1 MERLLE
7 ISHEFR
13 KVAGYKSI
21 YNDSLCFFILKQQ
34 QQHTQLEAS
43 PVAQRYRLHLPTQ
56 GNKRAVTRE
65 TLCATQGPAC
75 ATAPEPG
82 RPRAPCR
89 DQPVPQPL
97 SLCSRVQEPPPLR
110 PKCPGACSA
119 ARETGATRS
128 PHSATGHRA
137 HSPQLEK
144 TPGGNK
150 HPAQPKTKQVR
161 TSERESKITARLQ
174 LYQRE

>member
-7 ISHEFR
+7 LSHEFR

-82 RPRAPCR
+82 RPRAPRR
-89 DQPVPQPL
+89 DQPAPQPL
-97 SLCSRVQEPPPLR
+97 SREDPACHARTSLR
-110 PKCPGACSA
+110 
-119 ARETGATRS
+119 
-128 PHSATGHRA
+128 
-137 HSPQLEK
+137 HSPSRED
-144 TPGGNK
+144 
-150 HPAQPKTKQVR
+150 PARHAGTSLRQPLSR
-161 TSERESKITARLQ
+161 EDPARHAGTSLCHSP
-174 LYQRE
+174 